1 MSLFLRSRSVYE
13 KQTVTLWLE
22 NMKQS
27 GDNIIIKIHE
37 GEMSLSLLLWL
48 KKPKN
53 KHFRKLLVTF
63 CLCYTFL
70 CRLSYLQVNKEVL
83 LRINR
88 F

>member
-1 MSLFLRSRSVYE
+1 MHLSLFLRSRSVYE

-48 KKPKN
+48 KKQKQ
-53 KHFRKLLVTF
+53 TF
-63 CLCYTFL
+63 QKTFSHILFVLHLL
-70 CRLSYLQVNKEVL
+70 CRLSYLQVNKEAVL
-83 LRINR
+83 
-88 F
+88 

>member
-1 MSLFLRSRSVYE
+1 MHLSLFLRSRSVYE

-48 KKPKN
+48 KKKQ
-53 KHFRKLLVTF
+53 KQTF
-63 CLCYTFL
+63 QKTFSHIL
-70 CRLSYLQVNKEVL
+70 FVLHLFVQVEL
-83 LRINR
+83 
-88 F
+88 FTGE

>member
-48 KKPKN
+48 KKTKTN
-53 KHFRKLLVTF
+53 ISENF
-63 CLCYTFL
+63 
-70 CRLSYLQVNKEVL
+70 
-83 LRINR
+83 
-88 F
+88 